1 MDDEEII
8 PPKMLGELSLLFMQH
23 KALRNSKEL
32 QLQIIEWAKKL
43 LACKIS

>member
-8 PPKMLGELSLLFMQH
+8 PPQMLKELNLLFIQH

-32 QLQIIEWAKKL
+32 QLQIIAWAKKL
-43 LACKIS
+43 LAGKIS